1 MGATMSQAGL
11 QQAEVAFQSMLSG
24 EQPDTQQQLD
34 EQVPEE
40 AEVEAEDTEIEAE
53 SEVEA
58 EEEEPEE
65 AEQEPDGTEYHRVK
79 LDGTEYEVTLDEA
92 LAGYQRQQDYTKK
105 TQALAEEK
113 KQVQAEQEAAKQ
125 DRLRYQQ
132 NLEHLVQ
139 QQQSQ
144 QPVEPD
150 WDQLYETDPLEW
162 MKQKENFRS
171 QKEQNLELQQ
181 QYFQMQQQQQQEQQE
196 QMKAHLSQQHQ
207 TLMDAIPE
215 WLDQKVM
222 QQEKAQ
228 IRDYAVNTLGYSTEE
243 ISQVYDARAV
253 QALRHGMIASGLSGK
268 GKVKLK
274 PIAPAIRSVS
284 PGSAPEQP
292 RKQTSVHKAKIR
304 LAKSG
309 KMSDAAEIFKQLL

>member
-1 MGATMSQAGL
+1 MAEATGL

-24 EQPDTQQQLD
+24 EPDKQQQL
-34 EQVPEE
+34 EEEVPEE
-40 AEVEAEDTEIEAE
+40 AEAEIEAE
-53 SEVEA
+53 EPEIEA
-58 EEEEPEE
+58 EAESEEIEAGDEESEE
-65 AEQEPDGTEYHRVK
+65 AEQEPDKYYRVK
-79 LDGTEYEVTLDEA
+79 LDGTDYEVTLDEA

-105 TQALAEEK
+105 TQAIAEEK
-113 KQVQAEQEAAKQ
+113 SKLQAEQEAAQQ

-132 NLEHLVQ
+132 QLEQLVQ
-139 QQQSQ
+139 QQQAQ

-150 WDQLYETDPLEW
+150 WDQLYEQDPLEW
-162 MKQKENFRS
+162 MKQKEEFRS
-171 QKEQNLELQQ
+171 RKERNLELQQ
-181 QYFQMQQQQQQEQQE
+181 QHFQMQQQQQQEQQQ
-196 QMKAHLSQQHQ
+196 QMQQHLAQQHQ
-207 TLMDAIPE
+207 TLVDAIPE
-215 WLDQKVM
+215 WKDPKVM

-228 IRDYAVNTLGYSTEE
+228 IRDYAMTIGYSEQE

-253 QALRHGMIASGLSGK
+253 QALRHGMIASGLQGK

-274 PIAPAIRSVS
+274 PAAPAIRAVT

-309 KMSDAAEIFKQLL
+309 KMSDATEVFKQLL

>member
-1 MGATMSQAGL
+1 MAESGL
-11 QQAEVAFQSMLSG
+11 QQAEQAFQSMLSG
-24 EQPDTQQQLD
+24 EQPDTQQQL
-34 EQVPEE
+34 EEEVPEE
-40 AEVEAEDTEIEAE
+40 AEVEAEDPEIEAE
-53 SEVEA
+53 TEEVEA
-58 EEEEPEE
+58 DEEESEE
-65 AEQEPDGTEYHRVK
+65 AESQPQYHQVK
-79 LDGTEYEVTLDEA
+79 LDGELYEITTEEA

-105 TQALAEEK
+105 TQAIAEGK
-113 KQVQAEQEAAKQ
+113 KQLQAEQEAAKQ
-125 DRLRYQQ
+125 ERLQYQQ
-132 NLEHLVQ
+132 RVEHLVQ
-139 QQQSQ
+139 QQQAQ

-150 WDQLYETDPLEW
+150 WDQLYEADPLEW

-181 QYFQMQQQQQQEQQE
+181 EQFRIRQQQEYEQQE
-196 QMKAHLSQQHQ
+196 QMKVHLSQQHQ

-215 WLDQKVM
+215 WQDPKVM

-228 IRDYAVNTLGYSTEE
+228 IRQYAVDTLGYSAEE

-253 QALRHGMIASGLSGK
+253 QALRHGMIASGLKGK

-274 PIAPAIRSVS
+274 PASPAIRSVS

-304 LAKSG
+304 LAKTG
-309 KMSDAAEIFKQLL
+309 KMSDAEAVFKQLL

>member
-1 MGATMSQAGL
+1 MAEATGL

-24 EQPDTQQQLD
+24 EPDKQQQL
-34 EQVPEE
+34 EEVPEE
-40 AEVEAEDTEIEAE
+40 AEAEIEAE
-53 SEVEA
+53 EPEIEA
-58 EEEEPEE
+58 EAESEEIEAGDEESEE
-65 AEQEPDGTEYHRVK
+65 AEQEPDKYYRVK
-79 LDGTEYEVTLDEA
+79 LDGTDYEVTLDEA

-105 TQALAEEK
+105 TQAIAEEK
-113 KQVQAEQEAAKQ
+113 SKLQAEQEAAQQ

-132 NLEHLVQ
+132 QLEQLVQ
-139 QQQSQ
+139 QQQAQ

-150 WDQLYETDPLEW
+150 WDQLYEQDPLEW
-162 MKQKENFRS
+162 MKQKEEFRS
-171 QKEQNLELQQ
+171 RKERNLELQQ
-181 QYFQMQQQQQQEQQE
+181 QHFQMQQQQQQEQQQ
-196 QMKAHLSQQHQ
+196 QMQQHLAQQHQ
-207 TLMDAIPE
+207 TLVDAIPE
-215 WLDQKVM
+215 WKDPKVM

-228 IRDYAVNTLGYSTEE
+228 IRDYAMTIGYTEQE

-253 QALRHGMIASGLSGK
+253 QALRHGMIASGLQGK

-274 PIAPAIRSVS
+274 PAAPAIRAVT

-309 KMSDAAEIFKQLL
+309 KMSDATEVFKQLL

>member
-1 MGATMSQAGL
+1 MAESGL
-11 QQAEVAFQSMLSG
+11 QQAEQAFQSMLSG
-24 EQPDTQQQLD
+24 EEPEKQQQL
-34 EQVPEE
+34 EEEVPEE
-40 AEVEAEDTEIEAE
+40 AEVEAEDPEIEAE
-53 SEVEA
+53 SEEIEA
-58 EEEEPEE
+58 EEEESEE

-79 LDGTEYEVTLDEA
+79 LDGTDYEVTLDEA

-113 KQVQAEQEAAKQ
+113 KQLQAEQEAAKQ
-125 DRLRYQQ
+125 DRLQYQQ
-132 NLEHLVQ
+132 RVEHLVQ
-139 QQQSQ
+139 QQQAQ
-144 QPVEPD
+144 QPQEPD
-150 WDQLYETDPLEW
+150 WDQLYESDPLEW

-181 QYFQMQQQQQQEQQE
+181 EQFRMRQQQEYEQQE
-196 QMKAHLSQQHQ
+196 QMKVHLSQQHQ

-215 WLDQKVM
+215 WQDPKVM

-228 IRDYAVNTLGYSTEE
+228 IRSYAINTLGYSAEE
-243 ISQVYDARAV
+243 ISQVYDSRAV
-253 QALRHGMIASGLSGK
+253 QALRSGMIASGLKGK

-274 PIAPAIRSVS
+274 PVAPAIRSVT

-292 RKQTSVHKAKIR
+292 KKQTSVHKAKIR

-309 KMSDAAEIFKQLL
+309 KMSDAEAVFKQLL

>member
-1 MGATMSQAGL
+1 MAEATGL
-11 QQAEVAFQSMLSG
+11 QQAEQAFQSMLTG
-24 EQPDTQQQLD
+24 ETPDNQQQLD
-34 EQVPEE
+34 EEVPEE
-40 AEVEAEDTEIEAE
+40 AEAEIEAE
-53 SEVEA
+53 EPEIEAEAESEEIEA
-58 EEEEPEE
+58 EEDQQEE
-65 AEQEPDGTEYHRVK
+65 AEQEPDKYYRVK
-79 LDGTEYEVTLDEA
+79 LDGEDYEVTLDEA

-105 TQALAEEK
+105 TQAVAEEK
-113 KQVQAEQEAAKQ
+113 KQLQAEQEAAQQ

-139 QQQSQ
+139 QQQAQ

-150 WDQLYETDPLEW
+150 WDALYESDPLQW
-162 MKQKENFRS
+162 MKQKEDFRS
-171 QKEQNLELQQ
+171 QKERNLELQQ
-181 QYFQMQQQQQQEQQE
+181 QHFQMQQQQQQEQQQ
-196 QMKAHLSQQHQ
+196 QMQEHLVQQQQ
-207 TLMDAIPE
+207 TLVDAIPE
-215 WLDQKVM
+215 WQDQKVM

-228 IRDYAVNTLGYSTEE
+228 IRQYAVDTLGYSAEE

-253 QALRHGMIASGLSGK
+253 QALRHGMIASGLQGK

-274 PIAPAIRSVS
+274 PAAPAIRSVT

-309 KMSDAAEIFKQLL
+309 KMSDAAEVFKQLL

>member
-1 MGATMSQAGL
+1 MAEATGL

-24 EQPDTQQQLD
+24 ETDTQQQL
-34 EQVPEE
+34 EEVPEE
-40 AEVEAEDTEIEAE
+40 AEVEAEEPEIEAE
-53 SEVEA
+53 SEEIEA
-58 EEEEPEE
+58 GDEESEE
-65 AEQEPDGTEYHRVK
+65 AEQEPDKYYRVK
-79 LDGTEYEVTLDEA
+79 LDGTDYEVTLDEA

-105 TQALAEEK
+105 TQAIAEEK
-113 KQVQAEQEAAKQ
+113 SKLQAEQEAAQQ

-132 NLEHLVQ
+132 SLEQLVQ
-139 QQQSQ
+139 QQQAQ

-150 WDQLYETDPLEW
+150 WDQLYEQDPLEW
-162 MKQKENFRS
+162 MKQKEEFRS
-171 QKEQNLELQQ
+171 QKERNLELQQ
-181 QYFQMQQQQQQEQQE
+181 QHFQMQQQQQQEQQQ
-196 QMKAHLSQQHQ
+196 QMQQHLAQQHQ
-207 TLMDAIPE
+207 TLVDAIPE
-215 WLDQKVM
+215 WKDPKVM
-222 QQEKAQ
+222 ATEKAQ
-228 IRDYAVNTLGYSTEE
+228 IRDYAMTIGYSEQE

-253 QALRHGMIASGLSGK
+253 QALRHGMIASGLQGK

-274 PIAPAIRSVS
+274 PAAPAIRAVS

>member
-1 MGATMSQAGL
+1 MAEATGL

-24 EQPDTQQQLD
+24 EPDKQQQL
-34 EQVPEE
+34 EEVPEE
-40 AEVEAEDTEIEAE
+40 AEAEIEAE
-53 SEVEA
+53 EPEIEA
-58 EEEEPEE
+58 EAESEEIEAGDEESEE
-65 AEQEPDGTEYHRVK
+65 AEQEPDKYYRVK
-79 LDGTEYEVTLDEA
+79 LDGTDYEVTLDEA

-105 TQALAEEK
+105 TQAIAEEK
-113 KQVQAEQEAAKQ
+113 SKLQAEQEAAQQ

-139 QQQSQ
+139 QQQAQ

-150 WDQLYETDPLEW
+150 WDQLYEQDPLEW
-162 MKQKENFRS
+162 MKQKEEFRS
-171 QKEQNLELQQ
+171 RKERNLELQQ
-181 QYFQMQQQQQQEQQE
+181 QHFQMQQQQQQEQQQ
-196 QMKAHLSQQHQ
+196 QMQQHLAQQHQ
-207 TLMDAIPE
+207 TLVDAIPE
-215 WLDQKVM
+215 WKDPKVM

-228 IRDYAVNTLGYSTEE
+228 IRDYAMTIGYSEQE

-253 QALRHGMIASGLSGK
+253 QALRHGMIASGLQGK

-274 PIAPAIRSVS
+274 PAAPAIRAVT

-309 KMSDAAEIFKQLL
+309 KMSDATEVFKQLL

>member
-11 QQAEVAFQSMLSG
+11 QQAEQAFQSMLSG
-24 EQPDTQQQLD
+24 EPDTQQQLD

-53 SEVEA
+53 SEEVEA
-58 EEEEPEE
+58 VEEESEE

-79 LDGTEYEVTLDEA
+79 LDGTDYEVTLDEA

-150 WDQLYETDPLEW
+150 WDQLYEADPLEW

-181 QYFQMQQQQQQEQQE
+181 QHFQMQQQQQQEQQE

-215 WLDQKVM
+215 WQDQKVM

-228 IRDYAVNTLGYSTEE
+228 IRDYAVNTLGYSAEE

-253 QALRHGMIASGLSGK
+253 QALRHGMIASGLKGK

-292 RKQTSVHKAKIR
+292 RKQTSIHKAKIR

-309 KMSDAAEIFKQLL
+309 KMSDAEAVFKQLL

>member
-1 MGATMSQAGL
+1 MPEANGL

-24 EQPDTQQQLD
+24 EPDKQQQL
-34 EQVPEE
+34 EEVPEE
-40 AEVEAEDTEIEAE
+40 AEAEIEAE
-53 SEVEA
+53 EPEIEA
-58 EEEEPEE
+58 EAESEEIEAGEEESEE
-65 AEQEPDGTEYHRVK
+65 AEQEPDKYYRVK
-79 LDGTEYEVTLDEA
+79 LDGTDYEVTLDEA

-105 TQALAEEK
+105 TQAIAEEK
-113 KQVQAEQEAAKQ
+113 SKLQAEQEAAQQ

-132 NLEHLVQ
+132 HLEQLVQ
-139 QQQSQ
+139 QQQAQ

-150 WDQLYETDPLEW
+150 WDQLYEQDPLEW
-162 MKQKENFRS
+162 MKQKEEFRS
-171 QKEQNLELQQ
+171 QKERNLELQQ
-181 QYFQMQQQQQQEQQE
+181 QHFQMQQQQQQEQQA
-196 QMKAHLSQQHQ
+196 QMQQHLAQQHQ
-207 TLMDAIPE
+207 TLVDAIPE
-215 WLDQKVM
+215 WKDQKVM

-228 IRDYAVNTLGYSTEE
+228 IRDYAMTIGYSEQE

-253 QALRHGMIASGLSGK
+253 QALRHGMIASGLQGK

-274 PIAPAIRSVS
+274 PAAPAIRAVT

-309 KMSDAAEIFKQLL
+309 KMSDAAEVFKQLL

>member
-1 MGATMSQAGL
+1 MAESGL
-11 QQAEVAFQSMLSG
+11 QQAEQAFQSMLSG
-24 EQPDTQQQLD
+24 EEPEKQQQL
-34 EQVPEE
+34 EEEVPEE
-40 AEVEAEDTEIEAE
+40 AEVEAEDPEIEAE
-53 SEVEA
+53 TEEVEA
-58 EEEEPEE
+58 DEEESEE
-65 AEQEPDGTEYHRVK
+65 AESQPQYHQVK
-79 LDGTEYEVTLDEA
+79 LDGELYEITTEEA

-105 TQALAEEK
+105 TQAIAEGK
-113 KQVQAEQEAAKQ
+113 KQLQAEQEAAKQ
-125 DRLRYQQ
+125 ERLQYQQ
-132 NLEHLVQ
+132 RVEHLVQ
-139 QQQSQ
+139 QQQAQ

-150 WDQLYETDPLEW
+150 WDQLYEADPLEW

-181 QYFQMQQQQQQEQQE
+181 EQFRIRQQQEYEQQE
-196 QMKAHLSQQHQ
+196 QMKVHLSQQHQ

-215 WLDQKVM
+215 WQDPKVM

-228 IRDYAVNTLGYSTEE
+228 IRQYAVDTLGYSAEE

-253 QALRHGMIASGLSGK
+253 QALRHGMIASGLKGK

-274 PIAPAIRSVS
+274 PASPAIRSVS

-304 LAKSG
+304 LAKTG
-309 KMSDAAEIFKQLL
+309 KMSDAEAVFKQLL

>member
-1 MGATMSQAGL
+1 MAEATGL
-11 QQAEVAFQSMLSG
+11 QQAETVFQSMLSG
-24 EQPDTQQQLD
+24 EEPDKQQQL
-34 EQVPEE
+34 EEAPEE

-53 SEVEA
+53 SEEVEA
-58 EEEEPEE
+58 EEEESEE

-79 LDGTEYEVTLDEA
+79 LDGTDYEVTLDEA

-125 DRLRYQQ
+125 DRLQYQQ
-132 NLEHLVQ
+132 RVEHLVQ
-139 QQQSQ
+139 QQQAQ
-144 QPVEPD
+144 QPQEPD
-150 WDQLYETDPLEW
+150 WDQLYESDPLEW

-181 QYFQMQQQQQQEQQE
+181 EQFRMRQQQEYEQQE
-196 QMKAHLSQQHQ
+196 QMKVHLSQQHQ

-215 WLDQKVM
+215 WQDPKVM

-228 IRDYAVNTLGYSTEE
+228 IRSYAINTLGYSAEE
-243 ISQVYDARAV
+243 VSQVYDSRAV
-253 QALRHGMIASGLSGK
+253 QALRSGMIASGLSGK
-268 GKVKLK
+268 GKAKLR
-274 PIAPAIRSVS
+274 PASPAIRAVT

-292 RKQTSVHKAKIR
+292 RKQTSIHKAKIK

-309 KMSDAAEIFKQLL
+309 KMSDADEVFKQLL

>member
-1 MGATMSQAGL
+1 MAESGL
-11 QQAEVAFQSMLSG
+11 QQAEQAFQSMQSG
-24 EQPDTQQQLD
+24 EEPEKQQQLE

-53 SEVEA
+53 SEEVEA
-58 EEEEPEE
+58 DEEESEE
-65 AEQEPDGTEYHRVK
+65 AESQPQYHQVN
-79 LDGTEYEVTLDEA
+79 LDGELYEITTEEA

-105 TQALAEEK
+105 TQAIADEK
-113 KQVQAEQEAAKQ
+113 KQLQAEQEAAKQ
-125 DRLRYQQ
+125 ERLQYQQ
-132 NLEHLVQ
+132 RVEHLVQ
-139 QQQSQ
+139 QQQAQ

-150 WDQLYETDPLEW
+150 WDQLYEADPLEW
-162 MKQKENFRS
+162 MKQKEEFRS
-171 QKEQNLELQQ
+171 QKERNLELQQ
-181 QYFQMQQQQQQEQQE
+181 EQFRIRQQQEYEQQE
-196 QMKAHLSQQHQ
+196 QMKVHLSQQHQ

-215 WLDQKVM
+215 WQDPKVM

-228 IRDYAVNTLGYSTEE
+228 IRQYAVDTLGYSAEE

-253 QALRHGMIASGLSGK
+253 QALRHGMIASGLKGK

-274 PIAPAIRSVS
+274 PASPAIRSVS

-304 LAKSG
+304 LAKTG
-309 KMSDAAEIFKQLL
+309 KMSDAEAVFKQLL

>member
-1 MGATMSQAGL
+1 MSQAGL
-11 QQAEVAFQSMLSG
+11 QQAEQAFQSMLSG
-24 EQPDTQQQLD
+24 ETDTQQQL
-34 EQVPEE
+34 EEEVPES

-53 SEVEA
+53 SEEVEA
-58 EEEEPEE
+58 VEEESEE

-79 LDGTEYEVTLDEA
+79 LDGTDYEVTLDEA

-150 WDQLYETDPLEW
+150 WDQLYEADPLEW

-181 QYFQMQQQQQQEQQE
+181 QHFQMQQQQQQEQQE
-196 QMKAHLSQQHQ
+196 QMKVHLSQQHQ

-215 WLDQKVM
+215 WQDQKVM

-228 IRDYAVNTLGYSTEE
+228 IRDYAVNTLGYSAEE

-292 RKQTSVHKAKIR
+292 RKQTSIHKAKIR

-309 KMSDAAEIFKQLL
+309 KMSDAEAVFKQLL

>member
-1 MGATMSQAGL
+1 MAEATGL

-24 EQPDTQQQLD
+24 EPDKQQQL
-34 EQVPEE
+34 EEEVPEE
-40 AEVEAEDTEIEAE
+40 AEAEIEAE
-53 SEVEA
+53 EPEIEA
-58 EEEEPEE
+58 EAESEEIEAGDEESEE
-65 AEQEPDGTEYHRVK
+65 AEQEPDKYYRVK
-79 LDGTEYEVTLDEA
+79 LDGTDYEVTLDEA

-105 TQALAEEK
+105 TQAIAEEK
-113 KQVQAEQEAAKQ
+113 SKLQAEQEAAQQ

-132 NLEHLVQ
+132 QLEQLVQ
-139 QQQSQ
+139 QQQAQ

-150 WDQLYETDPLEW
+150 WDQLYEQDPLEW
-162 MKQKENFRS
+162 MKQKEEFRS
-171 QKEQNLELQQ
+171 RKERNLELQQ
-181 QYFQMQQQQQQEQQE
+181 QHFQMQQQQQQEQQQ
-196 QMKAHLSQQHQ
+196 QMQQHLAQQHQ
-207 TLMDAIPE
+207 TLVDAIPE
-215 WLDQKVM
+215 WKDQKVM

-228 IRDYAVNTLGYSTEE
+228 IRDYAMTIGYSEQE

-253 QALRHGMIASGLSGK
+253 QALRHGMIASGLQGK

-274 PIAPAIRSVS
+274 PAAPAIRAVT

-309 KMSDAAEIFKQLL
+309 KMSDATEVFKQLL